1 MLNRFWKDM
10 PLTFRITIVLL
21 AMMAGSITLVV
32 GAKKAMAASLKPVS
46 IINNDVIKLGDI
58 FDGVKNNAD
67 YVIGAAPQPGQD
79 MVLNA
84 RTLYRI
90 ATALDL
96 SWRPTS
102 TGDQIIIR
110 REATIV
116 PYEAIENS
124 VRSSLKEKGVSGRYN
139 LSINNGRPTMVL
151 PNDQPEKVEVSSLSY
166 DHQKGYFQAT
176 LVAPSTDNPL
186 KKTLVSGFVEHVVS
200 VPVLHRNLQN
210 GDIIGKNDIKM
221 IEVPQHKLQHNIVL
235 NTDDL
240 IGMTPRRMSYAGKFI
255 MEGSVEKPQI
265 VKRGDKVTITFKE
278 GPLTLTAK
286 GKALQSG
293 AKGDYVRVTNATSSR
308 TVDAYVIGENQ
319 VMAQ

>member
-10 PLTFRITIVLL
+10 SLTLKTTIVLL
-21 AMMAGSITLVV
+21 AILSGSITLVV

-46 IINNDVIKLGDI
+46 VINGDVIKLGDI
-58 FDGVKNNAD
+58 FDGVKHNAD

-96 SWRPTS
+96 TWRPTS
-102 TGDQIIIR
+102 TGDQIVIR
-110 REATIV
+110 REATII
-116 PYEAIENS
+116 PYEVIENS
-124 VRSSLKEKGVSGRYN
+124 VRSSLEEKGVSGRYN
-139 LSINNGRPTMVL
+139 LSINNGQPTMVL
-151 PNDQPEKVEVSSLSY
+151 PNDQPEQVEVSSLNY

-176 LVAPSTDNPL
+176 LVAPSAENPI
-186 KKTLVSGFVEHVVS
+186 KQTLVSGFVERVVS
-200 VPVLHRNLQN
+200 VPVLQRNLQN
-210 GDIIGKNDIKM
+210 GDIIGANDINM
-221 IEVPQHKLQHNIVL
+221 IDIPQHKLQHNIVL
-235 NTDDL
+235 HADDL
-240 IGMTPRRMSYAGKFI
+240 IGMTPRRINYAGKFI
-255 MEGSVEKPQI
+255 MEGSVEKPQL
-265 VKRGDKVTITFKE
+265 VKRGDKVIITFKE

-293 AKGDYVRVTNATSSR
+293 AKGDYVRVTNANSSR